1 MHCNKNLL
9 CHLQRLIDIGGQD
22 GQEVIYATDKES
34 TYKTIREKQS
44 MILRSY
50 LLLVSPDGLYL

>member
-34 TYKTIREKQS
+34 TCKTIREKQS
-44 MILRSY
+44 MILRPYIS
-50 LLLVSPDGLYL
+50 LVSPDGLYL